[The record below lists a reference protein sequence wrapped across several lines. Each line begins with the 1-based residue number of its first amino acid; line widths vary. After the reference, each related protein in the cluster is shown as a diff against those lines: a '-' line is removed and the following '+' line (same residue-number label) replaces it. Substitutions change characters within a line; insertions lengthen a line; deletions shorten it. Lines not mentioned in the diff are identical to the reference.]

1 MSSRIRQSCL
11 LGVVDFA
18 CTGHGE
24 RRCSQQAGPQT
35 ISWWRQG
42 VIDLAV
48 DSTISAP
55 IFVSQDSRVL
65 FVRAPRADSRGQ
77 GPEKLLEWPFEVSS
91 PFLSLGC
98 WDLPGNPMRAART
111 RRPPPSSSIPS
122 SHLTHVRQA
131 TRTDLALSTVLNVCV
146 SRQHCEFV
154 SSRVRAI
161 LMAASD
167 AFIHT

>member
-65 FVRAPRADSRGQ
+65 FVRAPRADFRGQ
-77 GPEKLLEWPFEVSS
+77 GPEKLLGRLRSPLPSS
-91 PFLSLGC
+91 PLDAGIC
-98 WDLPGNPMRAART
+98 PVIRCARLEPAVPLHL
-111 RRPPPSSSIPS
+111 RR
-122 SHLTHVRQA
+122 SHLLTSRTYGKRQGLIWPC
-131 TRTDLALSTVLNVCV
+131 RLYSMCVFQDST
-146 SRQHCEFV
+146 
-154 SSRVRAI
+154 
-161 LMAASD
+161 ASL
-167 AFIHT
+167 